1 MSKRNLNQFFAIL
14 ALEGSLRSRRA
25 AITAKSKT
33 FTWNAVLGFLFSNS
47 HWWLMRNN
55 LLSRLIWMET
65 DWHISWLNGDH
76 YLSCTAP
83 PPLSCIFS
91 YTFCQ
96 ELFSGTCKG
105 LASAKFAGSPTFDY
119 RDSCSTVSIGY
130 FFLAIQT
137 SKEECLPEAA
147 HPQVSQAR
155 WQLCLWGLGKMRV
168 M

>member
-14 ALEGSLRSRRA
+14 ALEVSLRSRRA

-47 HWWLMRNN
+47 HCGGLWEIISYHTWYEWSL
-55 LLSRLIWMET
+55 T
-65 DWHISWLNGDH
+65 DVFPDH

-83 PPLSCIFS
+83 PPLSRIFS

-130 FFLAIQT
+130 FFLAIQA

-147 HPQVSQAR
+147 HPQVSQAH